1 MSSIYNITKK
11 YLDDA
16 RYYNKEM
23 ILTDFLFLLVTGL
36 VSLYPV
42 NRLLSIEIERRN
54 YSKKK

>member
-1 MSSIYNITKK
+1 MSSIYNISKK
-11 YLDDA
+11 YLDDT

-42 NRLLSIEIERRN
+42 SRLVKLRDR
-54 YSKKK
+54 KKGRD